1 MAELADRKK
10 LIEYLPDF
18 MKNFSE
24 IKELMRVANVES
36 DEIYSRIGGVIDEA
50 FIEDC
55 TEYGL
60 SKYEKQMGIISNPD
74 EDMAIRKN
82 RVKAYWCRDKQY
94 SFGQLIRN
102 VNILLGGS
110 WNYDMS
116 CDLEH
121 YALTFNIYEDK
132 YVHVLDGFL
141 GTVLPENM
149 FYTIHVAKD
158 WAADNFICCVWQDDE
173 ILEWR

>member
-1 MAELADRKK
+1 MTELVDRKK

-24 IKELMRVANVES
+24 IKELMRVVNVES
-36 DEIYSRIGGVIDEA
+36 DAIYLHIGKIIDEA
-50 FIEDC
+50 FIDDC

-60 SKYEKQMGIISNPD
+60 SKYEKRMGIISNPD

-82 RVKAYWCRDKQY
+82 RIKVYQCMDKQY
-94 SFGQLIRN
+94 SFGQLIKN
-102 VNILLGGS
+102 LNTLLEGS

-116 CDLEH
+116 CDLKH
-121 YALTFNIYEDK
+121 YSLVFNIYENK
-132 YVHVLDGFL
+132 YLHILDEFL
-141 GTVLPENM
+141 KTVLPENI

-158 WAADNFICCVWQDDE
+158 WVADNFICNIWQDDE